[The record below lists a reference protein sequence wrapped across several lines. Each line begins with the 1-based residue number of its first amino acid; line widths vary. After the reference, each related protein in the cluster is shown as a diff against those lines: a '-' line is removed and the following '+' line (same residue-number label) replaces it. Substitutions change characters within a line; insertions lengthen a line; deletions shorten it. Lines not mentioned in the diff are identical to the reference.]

1 MTRYADTIT
10 LLEYEVET
18 DSHGN
23 AVQTVSS
30 SREVFANRYTMGTTA
45 WLAARS
51 SGLHADCEYQL
62 RSCDYAGEQRAI
74 VNGVECEIESAQ
86 DTGEFTRLILKRR
99 LPSG

>member
-18 DSHGN
+18 DSRGN
-23 AVQTVSS
+23 AVQTLSS
-30 SREVFANRYTMGTTA
+30 SREVFANRYTLGMTA

-51 SGLHADCEYQL
+51 AGMHADCEYQL

-74 VNGVECEIESAQ
+74 VNGVECDVESAQ
-86 DTGEFTRLILKRR
+86 DTGEFTRLIMKRR